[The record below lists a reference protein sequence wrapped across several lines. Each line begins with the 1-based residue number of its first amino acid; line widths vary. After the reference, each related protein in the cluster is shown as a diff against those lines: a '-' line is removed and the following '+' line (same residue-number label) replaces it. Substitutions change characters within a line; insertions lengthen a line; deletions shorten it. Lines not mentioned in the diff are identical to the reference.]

1 MDRFASRL
9 RQRAIELG
17 ITQSEAAR
25 RSGLSEGR
33 YAHYINGRSEPGLA
47 TLLRIS
53 KALQTTPNA
62 LLGVDGKKKES
73 SSRAL
78 LQDRLISAADA
89 LRDNDLELAI
99 TQIEALAN
107 FRHRS
112 RQ

>member
-17 ITQSEAAR
+17 ISQSEAAR

-33 YAHYINGRSEPGLA
+33 YSHYINGRNEPGLT
-47 TLLRIS
+47 TLVRIA

-62 LLGVDGKKKES
+62 LLGVDSKKKES
-73 SSRAL
+73 PNRAL
-78 LQDRLISAADA
+78 LQERLISAADA
-89 LRDNDLELAI
+89 LRDSDLELAI
-99 TQIEALAN
+99 MQIESLAD

-112 RQ
+112 R